1 MSETKE
7 KSIPKSVT
15 KKEKTVRLALLGMFS
30 AIIILLTC
38 LPVKTLGLEISLAM
52 IPIAIGATVLGPSG
66 GAILGGVY
74 GICSFLQCLGLL
86 CPSPFGAALLAINP
100 LLTFTTCFVPR
111 VLCGVLAGATYKIM
125 DKIQKFQLA
134 SHSASCLVCPLLNT
148 VFFMSCIMIFFGKS
162 DLIQGFMETL
172 GTTNP
177 LLFVI
182 GFVGVNGL
190 VEACVCFVI
199 ATAIS
204 RVLTSQMKRLK

>member
-1 MSETKE
+1 MLKAQ
-7 KSIPKSVT
+7 T

-66 GAILGGVY
+66 GAVLGGVY
-74 GICSFLQCLGLL
+74 GVCSFLQCFGLL
-86 CPSPFGAALLAINP
+86 CPSPFGAALLSINP
-100 LLTFTTCFVPR
+100 FFTLVTCLIPR
-111 VLCGVLAGATYKIM
+111 ILCGFLAGLTYLGM
-125 DKIQKFQLA
+125 DKIQKFKIV

-148 VFFMSCIMIFFGKS
+148 VFFMSCIMLFFGQS
-162 DLIQGFMETL
+162 DLIKGFMEQL

-177 LLFVI
+177 FLFVL
-182 GFVGVNGL
+182 GFVGINGL
-190 VEACVCFVI
+190 IEACVCFVI

-204 RVLTSQMKRLK
+204 KVLTSQFEKFKK

>member
-1 MSETKE
+1 MSKA
-7 KSIPKSVT
+7 KT
-15 KKEKTVRLALLGMFS
+15 KKEQTVRLTLLAMFS

-100 LLTFTTCFVPR
+100 FFTIITCIIPR
-111 VLCGVLAGATYKIM
+111 VLCGTIAGLVYAGM
-125 DKIQKFQLA
+125 DKFQKFKLA
-134 SHSASCLVCPLLNT
+134 SHSAACLVCPLLNT
-148 VFFMSCIMIFFGKS
+148 VFFMSCIMIFFGQS
-162 DLIQGFMETL
+162 ELIQGFMEQL

-177 LLFVI
+177 FLFVL

-190 VEACVCFVI
+190 IEACVCFVL

-204 RVLTSQMKRLK
+204 RVLTAQIAKIKK